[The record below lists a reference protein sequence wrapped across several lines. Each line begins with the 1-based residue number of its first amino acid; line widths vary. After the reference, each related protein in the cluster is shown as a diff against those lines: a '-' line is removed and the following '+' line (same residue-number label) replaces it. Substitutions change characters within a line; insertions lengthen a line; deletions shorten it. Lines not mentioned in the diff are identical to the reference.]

1 LKNDF
6 LLAIICFYDRVV
18 ARVPAS
24 KSSDGAL
31 HNHTDVNFYHF
42 NPLAAP
48 EASSETVT
56 LFVDAEKQIL
66 PEILYGVLSY

>member
-1 LKNDF
+1 MGDF
-6 LLAIICFYDRVV
+6 I
-18 ARVPAS
+18 
-24 KSSDGAL
+24 
-31 HNHTDVNFYHF
+31 NQTDINFNHF

-56 LFVDAEKQIL
+56 LFVDAEQQIL